1 MYYYNLYNLKY
12 ELS

>member
-1 MYYYNLYNLKY
+1 MLKY